1 MFSVIFK
8 EIRVYQWVK
17 NLLIFVP
24 LLLSHTFLNSDL
36 VIDSIIAFIAFS
48 LCASSVYVINDICD
62 VESDKKHPVKKF
74 RPLAAGLI
82 PISTARIIAVILFS
96 IALVI
101 ALNLNQ
107 HFVWVFCAYFM
118 LTLAYS
124 FGLKAIALIDVLILG
139 GLYTF
144 RLIAGVVAI
153 NVDFS
158 YWLIVFSFFVFM
170 SLAMIKRFTELKNM
184 QSRNETVMTHRGY
197 EVSDTGL
204 LLIMGVV
211 SSYIAVLVVALYIH
225 DPLVITKYSSPI
237 WLWLV
242 IPAMTYWLSRI
253 WMIANRGNLT
263 EDPVLFAL
271 KDRVSYAV
279 VLVCLASVLLAI

>member
-1 MFSVIFK
+1 MFSIIFK

-62 VESDKKHPVKKF
+62 VEADKKHPVKKF

-107 HFVWVFCAYFM
+107 QFVWVFCAYFI

-124 FGLKAIALIDVLILG
+124 FGLKAIVLIDVLILG

-225 DPLVITKYSSPI
+225 DPLIVTKYTSPV

-271 KDRVSYAV
+271 KDRVSYVV

>member
-1 MFSVIFK
+1 MFLVIFK

-62 VESDKKHPVKKF
+62 VEADKKHPVKKF
-74 RPLAAGLI
+74 RPLAAGSI
-82 PISTARIIAVILFS
+82 SISTAKIIAVILFS

-101 ALNLNQ
+101 ALSLNQ
-107 HFVWVFCAYFM
+107 QFVWVFCAYFV

-124 FGLKAIALIDVLILG
+124 FGLKAITLIDVLILG

-144 RLIAGVVAI
+144 RLIAGVVVI
-153 NVDFS
+153 NVEIS

-170 SLAMIKRFTELKNM
+170 SLAIIKRFIELKNM

-225 DPLVITKYSSPI
+225 DPLVVTKYTSPV

-279 VLVCLASVLLAI
+279 FLVCLASVLLAI

>member
-1 MFSVIFK
+1 MFTVIFK

-24 LLLSHTFLNSDL
+24 LLLSHTFLNPDL
-36 VIDSIIAFIAFS
+36 IIDSIIAFIAFS

-62 VESDKKHPVKKF
+62 VEADKKHPVKKC

-82 PISTARIIAVILFS
+82 SISTAKIIATILFS
-96 IALVI
+96 VALVI

-107 HFVWVFCAYFM
+107 DFVWVFCSYFI

-124 FGLKAIALIDVLILG
+124 FGLKAFALIDVLILG
-139 GLYTF
+139 SLYTF
-144 RLIAGVVAI
+144 RLIAGVVVI
-153 NVDFS
+153 NVEIS
-158 YWLIVFSFFVFM
+158 YWLIVFSLFVFM

-184 QSRNETVMTHRGY
+184 QLRNETVMTHRGY

-204 LLIMGVV
+204 LLIMGIV

-225 DPLVITKYSSPI
+225 DPLVVTKYTSPV
-237 WLWLV
+237 WLWFV

>member
-1 MFSVIFK
+1 MFLVIFK

-36 VIDSIIAFIAFS
+36 VIDSIIGFIAFS
-48 LCASSVYVINDICD
+48 LCASSVYIINDICD
-62 VESDKKHPVKKF
+62 VEADKKHPVKKF
-74 RPLAAGLI
+74 RPLAAGS
-82 PISTARIIAVILFS
+82 ISISFAKIIAVILFS

-107 HFVWVFCAYFM
+107 QFVWVFFAYFV

-144 RLIAGVVAI
+144 RLIAGVVVI
-153 NVDFS
+153 NVEIS

-170 SLAMIKRFTELKNM
+170 SLAIIKRFTELKNM

-197 EVSDTGL
+197 EVSDTAL

-225 DPLVITKYSSPI
+225 DPLVVTKYTSPV
-237 WLWLV
+237 WLWFV

-253 WMIANRGNLT
+253 WMIANRGQLT

>member
-24 LLLSHTFLNSDL
+24 LLLSHTFLISDL

-62 VESDKKHPVKKF
+62 VEADKKHPVKKF
-74 RPLAAGLI
+74 RPVAAGSI
-82 PISTARIIAVILFS
+82 SISTAKIIAVILFS

-107 HFVWVFCAYFM
+107 QFVWVFCAYFI

-124 FGLKAIALIDVLILG
+124 FGLKAITLIDVLILG

-144 RLIAGVVAI
+144 RLIAGVVVI
-153 NVDFS
+153 NVEIS

-170 SLAMIKRFTELKNM
+170 SLAIIKRFIELKNM

-225 DPLVITKYSSPI
+225 DPLVVTKYSSPV
-237 WLWLV
+237 WLWFV

-279 VLVCLASVLLAI
+279 FLVCLASVLLAI